1 MQIDTKESGPVEVA
15 EQELFRFPQGLYGF
29 ETHRLFALLK
39 DRRNPQNPFMWLQ
52 SATDRGVCFAVL
64 DAAALFRDYC
74 PPVPTGAGAA
84 LALGAQESPRYL
96 VIANLPQAGGRL
108 FLNLKCPVAVNST
121 ARLGVQIILED
132 DRYPMRYYLPARE
145 GV

>member
-15 EQELFRFPQGLYGF
+15 ETDLIRFPQGLYGF

-52 SATDRGVCFAVL
+52 SAIDRGACFAVL
-64 DAAALFRDYC
+64 DAASLFRDYC
-74 PPVPTGAGAA
+74 PPVPARAGAT
-84 LALGAQESPRYL
+84 LSLGAQESPRYL
-96 VIANLPQAGGRL
+96 VIASLPQAGGRL
-108 FLNLKCPVAVNST
+108 FLNLKCPVAVNPA